1 MSQDNFIYLRWK
13 TVWSVAT
20 AQTHRDMF
28 TAFVQVSEELFST
41 PDAGRSYGWSWAHRV
56 CQVGSALPHVP
67 LLIVN
72 HLPSLR
78 VDFFVCLS
86 QKSIMAGLPC
96 LFPPQ
101 HPSLPRSCLLS
112 FLVHHQ
118 WATGLEICWLEGHW
132 FKFRVCWYDQEGKM
146 PLWQIIL
153 SKWTFHLLSSVGCIN
168 AQLQKEIL
176 LALVQKWEPV
186 LVGFRWRLV
195 FCSHELI
202 KVLTIKQVFLQFR

>member
-1 MSQDNFIYLRWK
+1 MKCGHSSDTQGHVHCFCPSLWRAVFHPRCREILWLELSSQSLSGGVSS
-13 TVWSVAT
+13 TPCAT
-20 AQTHRDMF
+20 AY
-28 TAFVQVSEELFST
+28 SEPL
-41 PDAGRSYGWSWAHRV
+41 
-56 CQVGSALPHVP
+56 ALTEGG
-67 LLIVN
+67 
-72 HLPSLR
+72 
-78 VDFFVCLS
+78 FFVCLS